1 MFKKRGGNNSAKE
14 TAHLAVAQS
23 TCCFRNEGE
32 RAVEEEV
39 DVPKGQPIGADQGDQ
54 RYATKVYQLLS
65 QHSSKRQ
72 RKKDLQ
78 LYQVD
83 KVFGSGH
90 M

>member
-1 MFKKRGGNNSAKE
+1 MFKKRGGSNRAKE
-14 TAHLAVAQS
+14 AAHLAVAQS

-39 DVPKGQPIGADQGDQ
+39 AVPKEQARGGDQ
-54 RYATKVYQLLS
+54 RDQRHATKVYQLLS
-65 QHSSKRQ
+65 QHSSKIQ